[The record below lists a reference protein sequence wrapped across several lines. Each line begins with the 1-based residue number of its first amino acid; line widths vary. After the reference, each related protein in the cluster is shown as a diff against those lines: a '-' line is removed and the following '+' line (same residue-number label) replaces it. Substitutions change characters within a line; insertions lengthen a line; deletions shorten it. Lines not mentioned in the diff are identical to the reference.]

1 MIVLANGPA
10 RQLVALDPKYPSVS
24 QVTPNS
30 VLEDSVVTIQS

>member
-10 RQLVALDPKYPSVS
+10 RQLVDPEYPSVS

-30 VLEDSVVTIQS
+30 VLEDSVVTIQ